1 MNAGRV
7 FTWSIFDE
15 MRNIE
20 FYLLISY
27 FLRFQFY
34 QLHLYQLDNILSFYN
49 AYIGTYNYIYTY
61 IYDK

>member
-7 FTWSIFDE
+7 FTRSIFDE

-20 FYLLISY
+20 FYLLIFY

-49 AYIGTYNYIYTY
+49 PYIGTYNYIYTY